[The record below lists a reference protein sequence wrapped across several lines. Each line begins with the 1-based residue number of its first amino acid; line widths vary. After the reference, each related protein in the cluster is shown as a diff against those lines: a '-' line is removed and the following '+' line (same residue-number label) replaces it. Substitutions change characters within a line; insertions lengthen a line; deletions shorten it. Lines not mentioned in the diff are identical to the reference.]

1 MRPETSTARRG
12 GLLRTLPLALIVGW
26 LATLPIA
33 GSASRMDHPGSQIS
47 DSCADPVLNT
57 FGIEFRYD
65 QLWTMAQDGTLTRLE
80 NCQPVQVISV
90 QGFRGVA
97 AGLGWDRRRDQFVV
111 PDPKLQEIAVID
123 LRGNVVREFPAP
135 GTGSIGAAYDST
147 RDAYWVTDFET
158 RMLYALDAMTG
169 APLVTLHL
177 DHAHRI
183 AGAAYDYA
191 RDAILY
197 QDRVGHGQCYAV
209 SCVTGA
215 VLDSFPLPDTGLNG
229 WEDNA
234 LAPDGKLWI
243 HNFEYH
249 TSFAFG
255 GITTPAVRKSWGA
268 LKQRFR

>member
-1 MRPETSTARRG
+1 MRPERSRMRRG
-12 GLLRTLPLALIVGW
+12 WLLRALPLLLILGW
-26 LATLPIA
+26 LGTLPIA
-33 GSASRMDHPGSQIS
+33 GSASRLDHPGPEIS
-47 DSCADPVLNT
+47 DSCPDPVLNT
-57 FGIEFRYD
+57 FGIEFRHG
-65 QLWTMAQDGTLTRLE
+65 QLWTMAQDGTLTRLS

-97 AGLGWDRRRDQFVV
+97 AGLGWDARRDQFVV
-111 PDPKLQEIAVID
+111 TDPKLEQIAVID
-123 LRGNVVREFPAP
+123 LQGNVVREFPAP
-135 GTGSIGAAYDST
+135 GSGSIGAAYDST

-169 APLVTLHL
+169 ARLATLPL

-197 QDRVGHGQCYAV
+197 QDRVGHGQCYTV
-209 SCVTGA
+209 SCVSGA
-215 VLDSFPLPDTGLNG
+215 VLDSFPIPDTGLNG

-243 HNFEYH
+243 HNFENH
-249 TSFAFG
+249 MSFAFG
-255 GITTPAVRKSWGA
+255 GVTTPTVRMSWGA
-268 LKQRFR
+268 LKQRYR